1 MMMESTFHYC
11 NQKILPAVIIFKL
24 LQGYESIKNKS
35 TRGTMTKDLV
45 FITVIGKDQKGII
58 ARISNAVFAHNINIE
73 DLNQKIM
80 GGYFVMTMLADTTDS
95 SITITQLK
103 KELAA
108 IEAEMGLKIQ
118 VQHENIFEAMH
129 RV

>member
-1 MMMESTFHYC
+1 
-11 NQKILPAVIIFKL
+11 
-24 LQGYESIKNKS
+24 
-35 TRGTMTKDLV
+35 MTKEQV

-80 GGYFVMTMLADTTDS
+80 GGYFVMTMLADITDS
-95 SITITQLK
+95 PITISRLK
-103 KELAA
+103 KELSV
-108 IEAEMGLKIQ
+108 IEVEMDLKIQ
-118 VQHENIFEAMH
+118 VQHENIFKNMH